1 MIGMNNKFKDKF
13 ISDKRGITLLIAVLT
28 ASLML
33 SISLSI
39 FNIAIKELVIS
50 SSGKDS
56 HTAFYAADAGI
67 ECALY
72 WDYRNAFSTTTPADI
87 SCGGQTF
94 TVGGA
99 ALSTFTIAGD
109 SPDGCVTTS
118 VNKTGGETV
127 IEARGYNNCS
137 ANNLRRT
144 ERGIRV
150 RY

>member
-1 MIGMNNKFKDKF
+1 MINKSKIK
-13 ISDKRGITLLIAVLT
+13 SVSGRRGITLLIAVLT

-39 FNIAIKELVIS
+39 FNIALKELVIS

-56 HTAFYAADAGI
+56 HTAFYAADSGI

-72 WDYRNAFSTTTPADI
+72 WDYRNAFSTTTTSSI
-87 SCGGQTF
+87 SCGGAAF
-94 TVGGA
+94 TVGGG
-99 ALSTFTIAGD
+99 ALSTFTITD
-109 SPDGCVTTS
+109 STTGSCVVTT
-118 VNKTGGETV
+118 VNKAGGETL
-127 IEARGYNNCS
+127 IEARGYNTCV
-137 ANNLRRT
+137 ANNPKKT

>member
-1 MIGMNNKFKDKF
+1 MNKIKEKTR
-13 ISDKRGITLLIAVLT
+13 ISQKSGITLLIAVLT

-56 HTAFYAADAGI
+56 HIAFYQADSGI

-72 WDYRNAFSTTTPADI
+72 WDYRDAFSVTTTSNI
-87 SCGGQTF
+87 SCGTQNF

-99 ALSTFTIAGD
+99 PLSSFTIID
-109 SPDGCVTTS
+109 TS
-118 VNKTGGETV
+118 GLFNGKCTVVSVDKSTGETV
-127 IEARGYNNCS
+127 IESRGYNSCTTGNP
-137 ANNLRRT
+137 RRT